1 MANGAMRALVL
12 IFLILYIV
20 SPVDAV
26 PGPVDDLILFFLYSM
41 AGE

>member
-26 PGPVDDLILFFLYSM
+26 PGPVDDLLLLILYSM
-41 AGE
+41 SGE